1 MDARLATVRS
11 GSWEAMNPMQ
21 QLGAWATSEE
31 EPKPMRGS
39 RGTITGFL
47 GAWSEKTLKP
57 KPARGKGMRGAPK
70 QCRR

>member
-31 EPKPMRGS
+31 EPKPR
-39 RGTITGFL
+39 
-47 GAWSEKTLKP
+47 
-57 KPARGKGMRGAPK
+57 RGA
-70 QCRR
+70 RRQFTLLSGGPESEDPVARACKGERA